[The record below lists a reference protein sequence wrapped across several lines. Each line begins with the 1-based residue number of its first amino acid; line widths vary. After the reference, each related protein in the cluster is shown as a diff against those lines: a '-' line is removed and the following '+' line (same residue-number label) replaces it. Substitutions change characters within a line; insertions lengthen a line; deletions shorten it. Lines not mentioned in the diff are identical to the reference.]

1 MDMYCSLDDAFNGPM
16 IPPGA
21 NAASKKKKKMKE
33 PMTGSQTVFVPGEPD
48 RFAEK
53 PSIPNDVLESP
64 QTQAQTKPIVPNM
77 EDNFFPLPGETA
89 TPDAWQ
95 KAFMLEPDWT
105 KSHSMSNGS
114 DTVSVDGKPT
124 LWRQISPV
132 PGPFPVPGPSS
143 AHSSGPAMS
152 MLTTGASAPSKA
164 YPDIQRRLDEITQ
177 QIEAIAIPTHL
188 QSTAEL
194 FLFVA
199 IGLVLLLAID
209 ILLKYATI
217 MALRSTQSQT
227 QSLTGGFKSYPRRLG
242 RAKW

>member
-33 PMTGSQTVFVPGEPD
+33 PMTGSQAVFVPGEPD

-64 QTQAQTKPIVPNM
+64 QTQAQAKPIVPSM
-77 EDNFFPLPGETA
+77 EDNFFPLPGETS

-114 DTVSVDGKPT
+114 DTISVDGKPT
-124 LWRQISPV
+124 LWRQIA
-132 PGPFPVPGPSS
+132 PVPGPSS
-143 AHSSGPAMS
+143 APAAS
-152 MLTTGASAPSKA
+152 MPSTSVQSKN

-217 MALRSTQSQT
+217 MALRSSPSLSLAQT
-227 QSLTGGFKSYPRRLG
+227 QSLTGGYKSYPRRLG

>member
-64 QTQAQTKPIVPNM
+64 QTQAQAKPIVSSM
-77 EDNFFPLPGETA
+77 EDNFFPLPGETS

-114 DTVSVDGKPT
+114 DTISVDGKPT
-124 LWRQISPV
+124 LWRQIA
-132 PGPFPVPGPSS
+132 PGPFPVPVPSS
-143 AHSSGPAMS
+143 GPSSGPAAS
-152 MLTTGASAPSKA
+152 MPSTSVQSKT

-217 MALRSTQSQT
+217 MALRTSAAQT

>member
-64 QTQAQTKPIVPNM
+64 QTQAQAKPIVPNM
-77 EDNFFPLPGETA
+77 EDNFFPLPGETS

-114 DTVSVDGKPT
+114 DTISVDGKPT
-124 LWRQISPV
+124 LWRQIALGSSHGPV
-132 PGPFPVPGPSS
+132 PVPSS
-143 AHSSGPAMS
+143 MPSTSVQ
-152 MLTTGASAPSKA
+152 SKA

-217 MALRSTQSQT
+217 MALRSSTSLSLAQT
-227 QSLTGGFKSYPRRLG
+227 QSLTGGYKSYPRRLG